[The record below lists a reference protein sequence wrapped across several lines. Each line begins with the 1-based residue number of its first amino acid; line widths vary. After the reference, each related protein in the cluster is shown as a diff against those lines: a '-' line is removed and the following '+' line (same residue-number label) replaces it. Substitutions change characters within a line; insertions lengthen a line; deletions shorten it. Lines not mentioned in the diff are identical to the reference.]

1 MLHRAVQV
9 GDADTVRSVLRA
21 VMRDGDEE
29 GEDPTTSRDACGRT
43 PLHLALLR
51 LADGTGWR
59 ECVSAL
65 ARPTVERQRRMG
77 VARDDT
83 TLLPD
88 LVARLT
94 GHPGPPPSST
104 SSSPSPHSPPAGHGQ
119 AGGLD
124 GDTLFGIRLLI
135 DLCVEKD
142 AARRRRHEEED
153 GEPAAASSHP
163 PPAAVDARDR
173 LGRTA
178 LMLAARHGCVYADA
192 VIRPLLEAG
201 ADVHARDTIAGA
213 SVLRHAMRAAAK
225 AARDRERGEGRE
237 GRGGDGGLGVGDGDP
252 MVLVDFL
259 LLRCG
264 VRPTE
269 EDLEPLDEVLLGG
282 TGAAGGGGG
291 GGTSVV
297 HKSDVWRFVHDNR
310 AGSYVPQPSWRGLA
324 RASGGAA
331 PYRLSSGGGGG
342 GASSSSRWGSGTT
355 DSAGRVHLHALGN
368 EGGTDEARF
377 RFGGIG
383 SCGPWGSRD
392 ILCGVGGGGGGASRM
407 LRPDIAGDEEA
418 ALVPAVEAVAE
429 EAEAAPPAAGVDA
442 LPTLPPQPTRRFAAY
457 DFAVRTPADVLRA
470 TRRTLTW
477 RRRRA
482 IVRFY
487 ALAEE

>member
-9 GDADTVRSVLRA
+9 GDADTVRSVLKA

-104 SSSPSPHSPPAGHGQ
+104 ASSPSPHSPPAGHGQ

-142 AARRRRHEEED
+142 VARRQRQEEEED

-163 PPAAVDARDR
+163 PPAAVDAMDR

-225 AARDRERGEGRE
+225 AARDRERGDGRA
-237 GRGGDGGLGVGDGDP
+237 GRD
-252 MVLVDFL
+252 
-259 LLRCG
+259 RG

-269 EDLEPLDEVLLGG
+269 EDLEPLDEVLVGG
-282 TGAAGGGGG
+282 TGAAEGGGGGG

-297 HKSDVWRFVHDNR
+297 HKSDVWRFVHDSR
-310 AGSYVPQPSWRGLA
+310 AAAYVPQPSWRGLA

-342 GASSSSRWGSGTT
+342 GASSSSRWGSGPT

-368 EGGTDEARF
+368 EGETDEARF

-383 SCGPWGSRD
+383 SCGPWGSPD

-407 LRPDIAGDEEA
+407 LRPDIASDEEA
-418 ALVPAVEAVAE
+418 ALVQPAVEAVAA
-429 EAEAAPPAAGVDA
+429 EAEEAPPAAGVDA
-442 LPTLPPQPTRRFAAY
+442 PPTLPPQPTRRFAAY